1 MTDSSFLT
9 LGNLEFSSFLGETQK
24 LFMLRVEE
32 LTLLISF
39 VLCYSK
45 LSLEGD
51 APCFSFPSSC

>member
-1 MTDSSFLT
+1 MTSSGCLT
-9 LGNLEFSSFLGETQK
+9 LGNLEFSSFVGETQN
-24 LFMLRVEE
+24 LSMLHVEE
-32 LTLLISF
+32 LTLLISI